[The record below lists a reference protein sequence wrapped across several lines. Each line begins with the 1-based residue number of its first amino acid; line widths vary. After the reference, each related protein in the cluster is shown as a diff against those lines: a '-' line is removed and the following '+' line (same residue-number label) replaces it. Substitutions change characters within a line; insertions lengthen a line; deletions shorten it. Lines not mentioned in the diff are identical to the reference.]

1 MTPEGRVKHDIKSWL
16 KKQKDVWFFMPV
28 QNGMGVMGIP
38 DIIICW
44 NGEFVAV
51 ECKAPGK
58 QNTVTP
64 LQKRNIE
71 AIQQAGGQAIV
82 VTSLEEFLQ
91 VAPCYLLTKAYSE

>member
-1 MTPEGRVKHDIKSWL
+1 MTPEGRVKHEIKEWL
-16 KKQKDVWFFMPV
+16 KKRKGQIWFFMPV

-44 NGEFVAV
+44 NGQFVAV

-58 QNTVTP
+58 RSTVTP
-64 LQKRNIE
+64 LQQRNLDTISE
-71 AIQQAGGQAIV
+71 CGGRAIV

-91 VAPCYLLTKAYSE
+91 LAPL